1 MTELWRQPAKKGNKA
16 DFTRLGM
23 DDLLS
28 AIVMGPGIL
37 APSCAFPRSESSTP
51 MTATPSKSWRAP
63 CADPAYNEVALSF
76 RLIDHGG
83 P

>member
-1 MTELWRQPAKKGNKA
+1 
-16 DFTRLGM
+16 M

-28 AIVMGPGIL
+28 AIVMGPRDFDAL
-37 APSCAFPRSESSTP
+37 MRVPAMQSSTP
-51 MTATPSKSWRAP
+51 MTATTSKSWRAP